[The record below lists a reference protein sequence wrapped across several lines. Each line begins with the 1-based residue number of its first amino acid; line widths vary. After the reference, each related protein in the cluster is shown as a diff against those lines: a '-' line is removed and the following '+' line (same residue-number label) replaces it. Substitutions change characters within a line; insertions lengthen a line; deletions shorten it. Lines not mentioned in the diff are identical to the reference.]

1 MASTLIIIFAL
12 GSTLAAAQIDRELPE
27 APEGIQRPD
36 YEPPG
41 GPDEA
46 KTLDGCGRLCLE
58 FPIHIVI
65 LTDNHKVDMSE
76 SRAREEV
83 GILNRYFVNSK
94 GRRLAAFYYKSHK
107 LYEEIRGVPREEC
120 ELAYLANEE
129 PYGDGDAFENAFDHC
144 ESSDI
149 RDRNAINVY
158 IYDDF
163 VWPTFELDQTIA
175 QKSPGERKT
184 TRPTLDT
191 AQGLPSAPTKDRSP
205 LGGHGRKNGHQ
216 PYILLDYERL
226 PHVQAAEEHEMGHA
240 FGLQHVCDPAVV
252 RGSPSNIMQSSCDR
266 CTSGVCCHQGT
277 GGLRD
282 LGFGTVS
289 HDQMRCTFDQVAAI
303 VANARKYQAA
313 WCAAAQA
320 QALH

>member
-1 MASTLIIIFAL
+1 
-12 GSTLAAAQIDRELPE
+12 
-27 APEGIQRPD
+27 
-36 YEPPG
+36 
-41 GPDEA
+41 
-46 KTLDGCGRLCLE
+46 
-58 FPIHIVI
+58 
-65 LTDNHKVDMSE
+65 MSE

-175 QKSPGERKT
+175 QKSPRERKT

-240 FGLQHVCDPAVV
+240 FGLDHICYPDAQGQLGHRRRRSANKYETADGEKADCEGSGGERNLGFTAEQSATVLETAERIYDKL
-252 RGSPSNIMQSSCDR
+252 GSPER
-266 CTSGVCCHQGT
+266 PRLRGVSRTNPIKGKR
-277 GGLRD
+277 GDGAD
-282 LGFGTVS
+282 PE
-289 HDQMRCTFDQVAAI
+289 
-303 VANARKYQAA
+303 
-313 WCAAAQA
+313 
-320 QALH
+320 